1 MRIFNNTIISKN
13 YKGSAIAIGN
23 FDGMHKGHQK
33 VFNKTKKFAIR
44 NKIKFGVLTF
54 TPLPIMFFNK
64 KIKNYRLISENQK
77 LKLFEKHGVDFV
89 INIKF
94 NKKFSKINAKDF
106 IKKII
111 YQKINP
117 QSLSV
122 SSNFKFGRKRK
133 GNINLLKKLSYKY
146 DYQLLN
152 IRAFKYNG
160 KIVSST
166 KIRKCLESGKIY
178 LANKL
183 LSRTWFVD
191 GLVKKGKRLGR
202 KLGYR
207 TCNICI
213 KNYILPK
220 AGIYAVKVL
229 IEDEKKIHDAV
240 AYLGSR
246 PTFGGKE
253 IFLEINIFGI
263 KKNLY
268 KKRLRVY
275 FQKFIR
281 GDQRFKNPAKLI
293 RQMNKDVIF
302 AKKGLK
308 TKLAL

>member
-23 FDGMHKGHQK
+23 FDGIHKGHQK
-33 VFNKTKKFAIR
+33 VFDKTKKFAIR

-94 NKKFSKINAKDF
+94 NKKFSKINAKNF

-220 AGIYAVKVL
+220 TGIYAAKVL
-229 IEDEKKIHDAV
+229 IGDEKKIYGGA